1 MPDQKQNPNTKQ
13 DQNKNAQPSFPGAER
28 KDAGGIDDVQEGQEE
43 GQEQGQR
50 PVEKEEDD
58 TRQAGGARQ
67 SEGDKPD
74 SFGKDFGAG
83 RKS

>member
-28 KDAGGIDDVQEGQEE
+28 KDAGGIDDVQEGQE
-43 GQEQGQR
+43 QGQGQGS
-50 PVEKEEDD
+50 VEKEEDE

-67 SEGDKPD
+67 SEGEKPD
-74 SFGKDFGAG
+74 SFGKDFGAA